1 MENVYK
7 GALGGYKPADGSHA
21 ATHVILTESEYND
34 MVKESIQLRKS
45 LDDERVKSAN
55 DIRAV
60 EKNYAKE
67 NAEHID
73 TVINLKSK
81 VKKLEGEVTSE
92 KRKNANLIRICRER
106 ANSARGLKP
115 KTEHSG
121 FVVLSTSSYIERINK
136 NDALLAFKTV
146 IQTPYDMCMDLCV
159 VNDMWW
165 DELPWEVC
173 DIGFLDANLGQ
184 NVSYRLKSYPKEE
197 NHIFKYALKLQRN
210 RKFWEVEVYHSQPI
224 SGTCFSNQAF

>member
-1 MENVYK
+1 MDRVYK
-7 GALGGYKPADGSHA
+7 GALGGYKPADGSHD
-21 ATHVILTESEYND
+21 ATHVILTTSEYDD
-34 MVKESIQLRKS
+34 MVDENMQLRKS
-45 LDDERVKSAN
+45 LDNERIKSAN

-73 TVINLKSK
+73 TVVNLKSK
-81 VKKLEGEVTSE
+81 VKELEGEVTSE

-121 FVVLSTSSYIERINK
+121 FVVLSTSSYIERIDK
-136 NDALLAFKTV
+136 NDAFLAFKTV

-165 DELPWEVC
+165 DKLPWEVC
-173 DIGFLDANLGQ
+173 DIGFLDARLGE
-184 NVSYRLKSYPKEE
+184 NVSFRLKSYPKEE